1 MRKRTK
7 RSVVYHA
14 TPDTRHCF
22 MAKSEVLANKH
33 KAGTISQSEMEE
45 LAAFKALI
53 QQGYKV
59 TGASLKSKEPKMI
72 TITWGKL
79 KIQITQNEYDMHN
92 CKQLGF

>member
-14 TPDTRHCF
+14 TPDTSHCF

-45 LAAFKALI
+45 LAAFRALI
-53 QQGYKV
+53 HQGYKV

-72 TITWGKL
+72 TITWAGMT
-79 KIQITQNEYDMHN
+79 IQITQNEYDMHN
-92 CKQLGF
+92 CAKLGF

>member
-1 MRKRTK
+1 
-7 RSVVYHA
+7 
-14 TPDTRHCF
+14 
-22 MAKSEVLANKH
+22 MAKSEVLSNKH

-45 LAAFKALI
+45 LAAFRALI
-53 QQGYKV
+53 HQGYKV

-92 CKQLGF
+92 CAKLGF

>member
-14 TPDTRHCF
+14 TPDTSHCF

-45 LAAFKALI
+45 LAAFKALLK
-53 QQGYKV
+53 QGYKV
-59 TGASLKSKEPKMI
+59 TGASLKTQKPKMI
-72 TITWGKL
+72 TITWAGMT
-79 KIQITQNEYDMHN
+79 IQITQNEYDMHN
-92 CKQLGF
+92 CAKLGF

>member
-1 MRKRTK
+1 MRRKRTK
-7 RSVVYHA
+7 RGVVYHA
-14 TPDTRHCF
+14 TPNQSHCF

-45 LAAFKALI
+45 LAAFRALI
-53 QQGYKV
+53 HQGYKV
-59 TGASLKSKEPKMI
+59 TGASLSKEPKMI

-92 CKQLGF
+92 CAKLGF